1 MSTIKGGGDF
11 PKNQP
16 IAGKQIKT
24 PKTEDTASS
33 FQINDGL
40 VLSGSGISDKADHA
54 ETHTDPAHLW
64 RRDPDLVSQPIAKG
78 LRDAQGQMGKPLN
91 VIEFDTCL
99 MAEVDGQFLTGPGV
113 GKATASGRVSES
125 ASAAGVSEFAFT
137 NGIHSR
143 QLIGL
148 NGQVLADA
156 NPFR

>member
-16 IAGKQIKT
+16 ISGKQGKT
-24 PKTEDTASS
+24 LKTEDTASP
-33 FQINDGL
+33 FQITDGL
-40 VLSGSGISDKADHA
+40 VLSGSGLSEKTDEAQ
-54 ETHTDPAHLW
+54 TNTDPTHLW
-64 RRDPDLVSQPIAKG
+64 RRDPDLVNQPLAKG
-78 LRDAQGQMGKPLN
+78 LSDAQGQMGKPLD
-91 VIEFDTCL
+91 VIGFDTCL

-113 GKATASGRVSES
+113 GKATASGLVSES
-125 ASAAGVSEFAFT
+125 ASAAGVSEFTFT